1 MPACEHRIPVG
12 TDSNR
17 EAMYIGG
24 PRPRRH
30 RQLGSLADRGSMFQ
44 TKARRTQ
51 AGASCFGTRPKTGTR
66 QSL

>member
-1 MPACEHRIPVG
+1 
-12 TDSNR
+12 
-17 EAMYIGG
+17 MYIGG